1 MKILMRLGLAT
12 ALAGLPLAAQA
23 ESLSPNLKFNG
34 FATAST
40 AWLDDAQGG
49 EYIQDFFGNPGLTE
63 DPDFGLESVLGLQFD
78 YRIND
83 KTNVVAQ
90 LLSKGRNG
98 YATQAEWAYIGH
110 ELNDSLRLRAGR
122 FALPLFLY
130 SETVYVGQSYPW
142 ARLPV
147 ETYVRAPLTNFDG
160 VDLLHRLPLGDW
172 NLNTQVFTGGTS
184 AVLEF
189 DGSSAKG
196 GLRKGVGLNFSLA
209 NDSLT
214 LRAGYM
220 EGKVSITLPSLIVMP
235 DPAPLP
241 PGYPPGASGALLVPF
256 TALNLNDAKVSFASL
271 GALYDDGQWFL
282 AMEGTLFEF
291 EGWWPDSDSA
301 YVSVGHY
308 VGKWLPFV
316 LASKV
321 NATNFQDCMAIEPF
335 CTVMVGSQYREQT
348 TYALG
353 ARYAL
358 SSAVS
363 LKGQVDH
370 VTDFNNTSG
379 YLSGAA
385 TTPPESF
392 NVFTLS
398 LTALF

>member
-12 ALAGLPLAAQA
+12 ALAGLPLAVQA

-40 AWLDDAQGG
+40 AWLEDAQGG
-49 EYIQDFFGNPGLTE
+49 EYLQDFFGHPGLTE

-90 LLSKGRNG
+90 LLSQGRGG

-130 SETVYVGQSYPW
+130 SETAYVGQSYPW

-147 ETYVRAPLTNFDG
+147 ETYAGVPLTNFDG

-172 NLNTQVFTGGTS
+172 NLNTQVFTGS
-184 AVLEF
+184 ASPVLEF
-189 DGSSAKG
+189 DGASTKG

-220 EGKVSITLPSLIVMP
+220 EGKVSITLPSLILVP
-235 DPAPLP
+235 AGPPPAP
-241 PGYPPGASGALLVPF
+241 ALLVPF
-256 TALNLNDAKVSFASL
+256 TALNLNDAKISFASL

-282 AMEGTLFEF
+282 ALEGTHFEF
-291 EGWWPDSDSA
+291 EGWWPDTDTA
-301 YVSVGHY
+301 YVSAGHY
-308 VGKWLPFV
+308 FGQWLPFV
-316 LASKV
+316 LASKA
-321 NATNFQDCMAIEPF
+321 NTYNFQECTAIEPF
-335 CTVMVGSQYREQT
+335 CTGPGGVSPQYREQT

-353 ARYAL
+353 TSYAL

-370 VTDFNNTSG
+370 VTDFNATSG

>member
-160 VDLLHRLPLGDW
+160 VDLLHRLSLGDW
-172 NLNTQVFTGGTS
+172 NLNTQVFTGS
-184 AVLEF
+184 ATTVLEI
-189 DGSSAKG
+189 DGLSAQD
-196 GLRKGVGLNFSLA
+196 GLRKAVGLNSSLA

-214 LRAGYM
+214 LRAGYV
-220 EGKVSITLPSLIVMP
+220 EAKVSVTLPSLILVP
-235 DPAPLP
+235 AGPPPAP
-241 PGYPPGASGALLVPF
+241 ALLVPF

-282 AMEGTLFEF
+282 ALEGTRLEL
-291 EGWWPDSDSA
+291 ESWWPDSDSA
-301 YVSVGHY
+301 YVSIGHY

-321 NATNFQDCMAIEPF
+321 NTYNFQECTAIGSF
-335 CTVMVGSQYREQT
+335 CAAASPQYREQT

-353 ARYAL
+353 TSYAL
-358 SSAVS
+358 SSAVG